1 MAKNPSNIQLQPER
15 KEVIQNFS
23 ELPFEIRRAI
33 WKFAAEEALK
43 VFYVNNAQDT
53 SIFLSDN
60 SVGGIVRKENT
71 HNWPNTFELPHLRR
85 LTTLKKKD
93 LVLSL
98 LHVDREAREA
108 AWKAYIVVTNDLG
121 FLGHFFKVLYTRRY
135 RLSKSVSRDRMDNPY
150 TIFADP
156 AKAMKNLKSRML
168 INPGMGY
175 DWTNSG
181 AVQLLTDVHE
191 TLQSRL
197 MEPPGSSF
205 WALQLVLGAEESE
218 AMDKERGNFTSDMLL
233 PQPSPEP
240 KLWELR
246 NDAFEPTFVQ
256 DTTAYLDNFDMKYII
271 RQSLGLVT
279 TLLHISD

>member
-1 MAKNPSNIQLQPER
+1 MAKHLSKVQLQPEQ
-15 KEVIQNFS
+15 KDVIQNFS
-23 ELPFEIRRAI
+23 GLPSEVRRTI

-43 VFYVNNAQDT
+43 VFYVNNAQDA
-53 SIFLSDN
+53 SIFLSDSN
-60 SVGGIVRKENT
+60 VGGIVRKENT
-71 HNWPNTFELPHLRR
+71 RNWPNTFELPHLRR

-93 LVLSL
+93 LVISL

-135 RLSKSVSRDRMDNPY
+135 RLSKSVSRERMDNPC

-168 INPGMGY
+168 INPGTGY
-175 DWTNSG
+175 DWTNNG
-181 AVQLLTDVHE
+181 AVQLLTDVHD

-205 WALQLVLGAEESE
+205 WALQLVPGAEESQE
-218 AMDKERGNFTSDMLL
+218 VDNERGPFTSDMLL

-246 NDAFEPTFVQ
+246 KDAFEPTFVQ

-271 RQSLGLVT
+271 RQSLGLIT